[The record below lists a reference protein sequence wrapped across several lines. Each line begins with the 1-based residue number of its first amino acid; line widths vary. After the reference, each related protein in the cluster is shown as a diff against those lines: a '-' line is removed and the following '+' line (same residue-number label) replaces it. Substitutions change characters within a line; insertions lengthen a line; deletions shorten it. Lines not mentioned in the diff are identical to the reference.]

1 METNQQV
8 FLNEQ
13 EIKCIQKIDRRVLL
27 VKATI
32 RAVLV
37 TLAALFLMILYDLI
51 AYFSNIPRDFTIIM
65 LIIGASACIAI
76 MVFWGIEYLLLCH
89 TIRKDAS
96 WQAILEK
103 CSEATK
109 VNQHIKEDAPKLKG
123 LVGVYLV
130 GNLMTRADELKKAGE
145 AVRDLSGFLILIL
158 VYKQCKQ
165 ISAFTEEIISQ
176 TQIKIKKYMPIRLAL
191 YIPAMI
197 LVIAPPILIA
207 GNKSD
212 RAERRAEIQA
222 QLANHE
228 HFEKVTV
235 EKDRINIWTQA
246 HHTSITLNLNS
257 DYEITSMKYGGSFA
271 KDIPLNEI
279 IEVVNENLGLLDEV
293 MMWADLECEHDAMKK
308 SYTLSDEFLTQ
319 VEEKTPEDFENLDE
333 VTVSDTDETGVH
345 MYENISLVTD
355 GLGHPGD
362 TYSVYV
368 SVEFSAYHH

>member
-13 EIKCIQKIDRRVLL
+13 EIKCIQKINRRASL

-37 TLAALFLMILYDLI
+37 TLAALFLLILYDLI
-51 AYFSNIPRDFTIIM
+51 AYAANISRDFTIIM

-109 VNQHIKEDAPKLKG
+109 VNQHIEEDAPKLKG

-145 AVRDLSGFLILIL
+145 AVRDLSGLLILIL

-197 LVIAPPILIA
+197 LVIAPPIIIA

-228 HFEKVTV
+228 HFEKVSV
-235 EKDRINIWTQA
+235 EKDRINIRTQA

-257 DYEITSMKYGGSFA
+257 DYEIISMKYGGSFA
-271 KDIPLNEI
+271 KDIPLNDI
-279 IEVVNENLGLLDEV
+279 IEVVNEDLGLLDEV
-293 MMWADLECEHDAMKK
+293 MMWADLECEHGAMKK

-333 VTVSDTDETGVH
+333 VTVSDTDETGVR
-345 MYENISLVTD
+345 MYENIGLVTD